1 MIQPLQPS
9 DPKQLGPWTTKA
21 RLGQGGMG
29 VVFLA
34 EKDNFQAAIKVVRTS
49 FLDDQSLKS
58 RIIREID
65 VLKKIKSPFV
75 AAMIEADVS
84 SESAWFATE
93 YVEGLNL
100 KQYVEANGP
109 LNSENWLK
117 LAQGLLSAFET
128 IHKQN
133 VIHRDIK
140 PSNILLGKTGAKII
154 DFGIALTE
162 EATSLTTTGLVA
174 GSPAW
179 LSPEQINDNSITSF
193 SDIFSLGSV
202 LTFAATGLSPW
213 NKDSSTKTS
222 VIFHKILTEEPNLT
236 GLTDFQKE
244 IVSKLLEKDPKKRP
258 SAKEAKKLFE
268 SKIGHDLTLISPKMD
283 LTQTEIFKPTIQTK
297 AKKPGKKPIF
307 ISAIAASVLLISSI
321 FFINNSNQQADNLTL
336 SESLPIDTASEP
348 QPEAIS
354 STPALSSTPVQTP
367 IPEASAEVE
376 VVPTEEPT
384 PETTQEATPKAS
396 PVAEEVEAKE
406 SPKAST
412 SKTTIAKDVDLS
424 KTKICLTINQHDQ
437 SDTYCFKPSPK
448 KGGGAFYTGDYSNI
462 VTYESLYFLSVP
474 FTDSPI
480 RTCLPIYERYNVSA
494 YLNSYSTPLLYGLG
508 TASINMN
515 ETFRDDACNKFGDF
529 GFSIRKSWNPTYI
542 PWGGVVPFELD
553 QPLPQKFNILLSS
566 EKYTIS
572 HIYTW
577 SFR

>member
-1 MIQPLQPS
+1 
-9 DPKQLGPWTTKA
+9 
-21 RLGQGGMG
+21 
-29 VVFLA
+29 
-34 EKDNFQAAIKVVRTS
+34 
-49 FLDDQSLKS
+49 
-58 RIIREID
+58 
-65 VLKKIKSPFV
+65 
-75 AAMIEADVS
+75 MIEADVS

-109 LNSENWLK
+109 LNSENWIK

-396 PVAEEVEAKE
+396 PVAEESEPEVKA
-406 SPKAST
+406 SPKSETHKGAVEICRKGFTFKENGDSQYLYGCWST
-412 SKTTIAKDVDLS
+412 SGAQNIGLCVIPGIDYQVRAEAFRSGEL
-424 KTKICLTINQHDQ
+424 IE
-437 SDTYCFKPSPK
+437 TYNFS
-448 KGGGAFYTGDYSNI
+448 
-462 VTYESLYFLSVP
+462 
-474 FTDSPI
+474 I
-480 RTCLPIYERYNVSA
+480 RRIEWEL
-494 YLNSYSTPLLYGLG
+494 LNSYSKECWERRDYGRLYKGYQDLG
-508 TASINMN
+508 FFPNRFDLAQTADFVNYTITGHAYPNAFTDYFKRPNMKP
-515 ETFRDDACNKFGDF
+515 FWCNKTYNNEPT
-529 GFSIRKSWNPTYI
+529 NPCK
-542 PWGGVVPFELD
+542 
-553 QPLPQKFNILLSS
+553 QSLL
-566 EKYTIS
+566 
-572 HIYTW
+572 
-577 SFR
+577 